1 MTRIPLIVTILPVLL
16 TAFLVRQYLP
26 EIWTAPRLA
35 GLIILIV
42 GMTLL
47 VIARIQLGNA
57 FSVSPRASHLVTR
70 GLYSR
75 IRNPVYVFS
84 ALALA
89 GFILYLGQPNLFWI
103 FAVLLPLQIFR
114 ARAEARILEQRFGDE
129 YRQYRTTTWF

>member
-1 MTRIPLIVTILPVLL
+1 LR
-16 TAFLVRQYLP
+16 
-26 EIWTAPRLA
+26 TAPRIA
-35 GLIILIV
+35 GLIILIAA
-42 GMTLL
+42 MALL

-75 IRNPVYVFS
+75 IRNPVYIFS
-84 ALALA
+84 AIALG

-114 ARAEARILEQRFGDE
+114 ARAEARVLEQRFGDE
-129 YRQYRTTTWF
+129 YRRYRATTWF